1 MKLITNCERCHS
13 EIKIPS
19 FFNDTRIDLAKS
31 KGETFKKECTKC
43 AHINNI
49 HVDDVIA
56 VKTNIIII
64 TAISTSI
71 LSIILTILLWD
82 YGYISL
88 ITISIPFTLTA
99 SAKKYEKN
107 KILQFNMLFY
117 NSRRNKTNKT
127 LFK

>member
-1 MKLITNCERCHS
+1 MKLIASCEKCHS

-31 KGETFKKECTKC
+31 KGEELKKECKKC

-71 LSIILTILLWD
+71 LAIILTILLWD

-99 SAKKYEKN
+99 SAKKYQQN
-107 KILQFNMLFY
+107 KILQFNLLFY
-117 NSRRNKTNKT
+117 NSKRKQK
-127 LFK
+127 